1 MSLQIDW
8 WEIPPYIYKDKD
20 QAVSGIF
27 PDILKRLVHECCDKD
42 PALNNQDNAE
52 YCVNISYSEV
62 ASNDSEVVKK
72 HIGTNGTYCGFCCAV
87 HLPQSGNYCI
97 IISTTAIQF
106 TAMHG
111 FAMHRDALDS
121 TVCNGTAFHCI
132 ARSFHCIA
140 RSAFIVL
147 YCIYLY

>member
-1 MSLQIDW
+1 MLYFVITVPSSDCARQVNKRCPMSLQIDW

-52 YCVNISYSEV
+52 YCVNVSYSEV

-72 HIGTNGTYCGFCCAV
+72 HIGTNGTV
-87 HLPQSGNYCI
+87 
-97 IISTTAIQF
+97 
-106 TAMHG
+106 
-111 FAMHRDALDS
+111 
-121 TVCNGTAFHCI
+121 
-132 ARSFHCIA
+132 
-140 RSAFIVL
+140 VL
-147 YCIYLY
+147 YTCPNPGIVVS